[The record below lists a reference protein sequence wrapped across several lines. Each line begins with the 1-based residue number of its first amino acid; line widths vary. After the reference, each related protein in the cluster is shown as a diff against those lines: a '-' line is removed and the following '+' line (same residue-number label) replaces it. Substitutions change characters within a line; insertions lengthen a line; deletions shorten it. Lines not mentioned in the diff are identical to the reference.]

1 MWVGVIIDIIF
12 VIILGIAAYYG
23 YKSGAAKVVL
33 GFLIIILIIP
43 IVYFTYKPVTSFV
56 IKNTSIH
63 ENIKTT
69 MYDTLE
75 AKNINESGK
84 LEEDGEFLPVL
95 TNKINDFINK
105 AKDEHYNNLAEKVSE
120 EVATFAV
127 QTIVIIVWSIILYI
141 VLTIIKIILVKIADA
156 IPIINVLNYT
166 LGSVLQVIK
175 TIIIVFVVLYLLQF
189 VLPVIKSTFIQDNIE
204 KTNMVKYMY
213 HNNIINKFIK

>member
-204 KTNMVKYMY
+204 KTNIIKYMY